1 MCVPNAMELSL
12 KGDTFTALKEDFD
25 AVLARTLKN
34 MESKGADEATI
45 TLKLGISLE
54 KTTDFSGEEAEEVTK
69 PSFKHDISSVMQVK
83 DKKSGALTG
92 DYQLVWDEDE
102 GKFVMKRIGD
112 NQMTLFDVAEDGEE
126 NVEYIPAA
134 EPVEPPM
141 LEAADVADDDA
152 SEGDEYNPPVTAFDW
167 LLKFVDK
174 DMAISEAM
182 GNYTVRTVATDEE
195 ESAVVLTS
203 ASAEDSV
210 FHCDAEILKDHIGH
224 ELICVGE
231 QNEAGGPIVKIV
243 VKCLVCDEDLY
254 TLFNPILLEESVTDG
269 STEDYEGDDDDMVV
283 EGDFVVEETVDEDNG
298 GEQVPDYT
306 YEEPEDEE

>member
-25 AVLARTLKN
+25 AILARTLKN

-69 PSFKHDISSVMQVK
+69 PSFKHDIGSVMQVK

-92 DYQLVWDEDE
+92 DYQLVWDDEE

-112 NQMTLFDVAEDGEE
+112 NQMTLFDVAEENEE

-134 EPVEPPM
+134 DPVEPPM

-152 SEGDEYNPPVTAFDW
+152 SEGDAIDTPFGW
-167 LLKFVDK
+167 LSQFVGK
-174 DMAISEAM
+174 DMAIGEAM
-182 GNYTVRTVATDEE
+182 GNYTVRTVANEDE

-203 ASAEDSV
+203 ASTEDSV

-243 VKCLVCDEDLY
+243 VKCLQCDEDLY
-254 TLFNPILLEESVTDG
+254 TLYNPILLEESVTDG
-269 STEDYEGDDDDMVV
+269 STGEDEEGDEELLDDV
-283 EGDFVVEETVDEDNG
+283 ELVEPEFVDSKGDEVTE
-298 GEQVPDYT
+298 YA
-306 YEEPEDEE
+306 YEEPEEEE

>member
-12 KGDTFTALKEDFD
+12 KGETFTALKEDFD
-25 AVLARTLKN
+25 AVLGRTIKN

-102 GKFVMKRIGD
+102 GKYVMKRIGD

-134 EPVEPPM
+134 VDRAEPAL
-141 LEAADVADDDA
+141 LEGDVAEDDVVA
-152 SEGDEYNPPVTAFDW
+152 PPETAFDW
-167 LLKFVDK
+167 LLKFVGK

-182 GNYTVRTVATDEE
+182 GNYTVRTVANEDE

-243 VKCLVCDEDLY
+243 VKCLQCDEDLY
-254 TLFNPILLEESVTDG
+254 ALYNPILLEESVTDG
-269 STEDYEGDDDDMVV
+269 STGEDEEGDEELLDDAELV
-283 EGDFVVEETVDEDNG
+283 EPEFVDDKGDEVTE
-298 GEQVPDYT
+298 YA
-306 YEEPEDEE
+306 YEEPEEEE

>member
-25 AVLARTLKN
+25 AILARTLKN

-83 DKKSGALTG
+83 DKKTGALTG

-112 NQMTLFDVAEDGEE
+112 NQMTLFDVAEENE
-126 NVEYIPAA
+126 ANVEYIPAA
-134 EPVEPPM
+134 DPVEPPM

-152 SEGDEYNPPVTAFDW
+152 SEGDAIDTPFGW
-167 LLKFVDK
+167 LSQFVGK
-174 DMAISEAM
+174 DMAIGEAM
-182 GNYTVRTVATDEE
+182 GNYTVRTVANEDE

-203 ASAEDSV
+203 ASTEDSV

-243 VKCLVCDEDLY
+243 VKCLQCDEDLY
-254 TLFNPILLEESVTDG
+254 TLYNPILLEESVTDG
-269 STEDYEGDDDDMVV
+269 STGEDEEGDEELLDDAELV
-283 EGDFVVEETVDEDNG
+283 EPEFVDDKGDEVTE
-298 GEQVPDYT
+298 YA
-306 YEEPEDEE
+306 YEEPEEEE

>member
-12 KGDTFTALKEDFD
+12 KGETFTALKEDFD
-25 AVLARTLKN
+25 AVLGRTIKN
-34 MESKGADEATI
+34 MENKGADEATI

-54 KTTDFSGEEAEEVTK
+54 KTTDFSGEEAEEVAK

-102 GKFVMKRIGD
+102 GKYVMKRFGD

-126 NVEYIPAA
+126 NVEYIPATMERG
-134 EPVEPPM
+134 EPTL
-141 LEAADVADDDA
+141 LEGDVAEDD
-152 SEGDEYNPPVTAFDW
+152 SDEYNPPVTAFDW
-167 LLKFVDK
+167 LLKFVGK
-174 DMAISEAM
+174 DMAVSEAM
-182 GNYTVRTVATDEE
+182 GNYTVRTVASDDE

-210 FHCDAEILKDHIGH
+210 FHCGADILEKHVGH

-231 QNEAGGPIVKIV
+231 QNESDGPIAKIT
-243 VKCLVCDEDLY
+243 VKCLQCDEEVY
-254 TLFNPILLEESVTDG
+254 TLYNPISLEESVTDA
-269 STEDYEGDDDDMVV
+269 STEEDDDMIIEGTLVIEGDD
-283 EGDFVVEETVDEDNG
+283 
-298 GEQVPDYT
+298 
-306 YEEPEDEE
+306 EEPVTDYEYSEPEEDEE

>member
-25 AVLARTLKN
+25 AILARTLKN

-69 PSFKHDISSVMQVK
+69 PSFKHDIGSVMQVK

-112 NQMTLFDVAEDGEE
+112 NQMTLFDVAEENEE

-134 EPVEPPM
+134 DPEEPPM

-152 SEGDEYNPPVTAFDW
+152 SEGDAIDTPFGW
-167 LLKFVDK
+167 LSQFVGK
-174 DMAISEAM
+174 DMAIGEAM
-182 GNYTVRTVATDEE
+182 GNYTVRTVANEDE

-203 ASAEDSV
+203 ASTEDSV

-243 VKCLVCDEDLY
+243 VKCLQCDEDLY
-254 TLFNPILLEESVTDG
+254 TLYNPILLEESVTDG
-269 STEDYEGDDDDMVV
+269 STEDYDDDDV
-283 EGDFVVEETVDEDNG
+283 VVEETAVEEDVG
-298 GEQVPDYT
+298 LQVSEQVPEYT
-306 YEEPEDEE
+306 YEEPEEEE

>member
-25 AVLARTLKN
+25 AILARTLKN

-83 DKKSGALTG
+83 DKKTGALTG

-112 NQMTLFDVAEDGEE
+112 NQMTLFDVAEENEE

-134 EPVEPPM
+134 DPVEPPM

-152 SEGDEYNPPVTAFDW
+152 SEGDAIDTPFGW
-167 LLKFVDK
+167 LSQFVGK
-174 DMAISEAM
+174 DMAIGEAM
-182 GNYTVRTVATDEE
+182 GNYTVRTVANEDE

-203 ASAEDSV
+203 ASTEDSV

-243 VKCLVCDEDLY
+243 VKCLQCDEDLY
-254 TLFNPILLEESVTDG
+254 TLYNPILLEESVTDG
-269 STEDYEGDDDDMVV
+269 STGEDEEGDEELLDDAELV
-283 EGDFVVEETVDEDNG
+283 EPEFVDDKGDEVTE
-298 GEQVPDYT
+298 YA
-306 YEEPEDEE
+306 YEEPEEEE

>member
-112 NQMTLFDVAEDGEE
+112 NQMTLFDVAEENEE

-134 EPVEPPM
+134 VDRAEPAL
-141 LEAADVADDDA
+141 LEGDVAEDDVVA
-152 SEGDEYNPPVTAFDW
+152 PPETAFDW
-167 LLKFVDK
+167 LLKFVGK

-182 GNYTVRTVATDEE
+182 GNYTVRTVANEDE

-243 VKCLVCDEDLY
+243 VKCLQCDEDLY
-254 TLFNPILLEESVTDG
+254 TLYNPILLEESVTDG
-269 STEDYEGDDDDMVV
+269 STGEDEEGDEELLDDAELV
-283 EGDFVVEETVDEDNG
+283 EPEFVNGSGDEVTE
-298 GEQVPDYT
+298 YA
-306 YEEPEDEE
+306 YEEPEEEE

>member
-25 AVLARTLKN
+25 AILARTLKN

-69 PSFKHDISSVMQVK
+69 PSFKHDIGSVMQVK

-92 DYQLVWDEDE
+92 DYQLVWDEEE

-112 NQMTLFDVAEDGEE
+112 NQMTLFDVAEENEE

-134 EPVEPPM
+134 DPVEPPM
-141 LEAADVADDDA
+141 LEGADVADDDA
-152 SEGDEYNPPVTAFDW
+152 SEGDAIDTPFGW
-167 LLKFVDK
+167 LSQFVGK
-174 DMAISEAM
+174 DMAIGEAM
-182 GNYTVRTVATDEE
+182 GNYTVRTVANEDE

-203 ASAEDSV
+203 ASTEDSV

-243 VKCLVCDEDLY
+243 VKCLQCDEDLY
-254 TLFNPILLEESVTDG
+254 TLYNPILLEESVTDG
-269 STEDYEGDDDDMVV
+269 STGEDEEGDEELLDDAELV
-283 EGDFVVEETVDEDNG
+283 EPEFVDDKGDEVTE
-298 GEQVPDYT
+298 YA
-306 YEEPEDEE
+306 YEEPEEEE

>member
-25 AVLARTLKN
+25 AILARTLKN

-54 KTTDFSGEEAEEVTK
+54 KATDFSGEEAEEVTK
-69 PSFKHDISSVMQVK
+69 PSFKHDIGSVMQVK

-112 NQMTLFDVAEDGEE
+112 NQMTLFDVAEENEE

-134 EPVEPPM
+134 DPVEPPM

-152 SEGDEYNPPVTAFDW
+152 SEGDAIDTPFGW
-167 LLKFVDK
+167 LSQFVGK
-174 DMAISEAM
+174 DMAIGEAM
-182 GNYTVRTVATDEE
+182 GNYTVRTVANEDE

-203 ASAEDSV
+203 ASTEDSV

-243 VKCLVCDEDLY
+243 VKCLQCDEDLY
-254 TLFNPILLEESVTDG
+254 TLYNPILLEESVIDG
-269 STEDYEGDDDDMVV
+269 STGEDEEGDEELLDDAELV
-283 EGDFVVEETVDEDNG
+283 EPEFVDDKGDEVTE
-298 GEQVPDYT
+298 YA
-306 YEEPEDEE
+306 YEEPEEEE

>member
-25 AVLARTLKN
+25 AILARTLKN

-69 PSFKHDISSVMQVK
+69 PSFKHDIGSVMQVK

-92 DYQLVWDEDE
+92 DYQLVWDDEE

-112 NQMTLFDVAEDGEE
+112 NQMTLFDVAEENEE

-134 EPVEPPM
+134 DPVEPPM
-141 LEAADVADDDA
+141 LEGADVADDDA
-152 SEGDEYNPPVTAFDW
+152 SEGDAIDTPFGW
-167 LLKFVDK
+167 LSQFVGK
-174 DMAISEAM
+174 DMAIGEAM
-182 GNYTVRTVATDEE
+182 GNYTVRTVANEDE

-203 ASAEDSV
+203 ASTEDSV

-243 VKCLVCDEDLY
+243 VKCLQCDEDLY
-254 TLFNPILLEESVTDG
+254 ALYNPILLEESVIDG
-269 STEDYEGDDDDMVV
+269 STGEDEEGDEELLDDAELV
-283 EGDFVVEETVDEDNG
+283 EPEFVDDKGDEVTE
-298 GEQVPDYT
+298 YA
-306 YEEPEDEE
+306 YEEPEEEE

>member
-25 AVLARTLKN
+25 AILARTLKN

-69 PSFKHDISSVMQVK
+69 PSFKHDIGSVMQVK

-112 NQMTLFDVAEDGEE
+112 NQMTLFDVAEENEE

-134 EPVEPPM
+134 DPVEPPM
-141 LEAADVADDDA
+141 LKGADVADDDA
-152 SEGDEYNPPVTAFDW
+152 SEGDAIDTPFGW
-167 LLKFVDK
+167 LSQFVGK
-174 DMAISEAM
+174 DMAIGEAM
-182 GNYTVRTVATDEE
+182 GNYTVRTVANEDE

-203 ASAEDSV
+203 ASTEDSV

-243 VKCLVCDEDLY
+243 VKCLQCDEDLY
-254 TLFNPILLEESVTDG
+254 TLYNPILLEESVTDG
-269 STEDYEGDDDDMVV
+269 STGEDEEGDEELLDDAELV
-283 EGDFVVEETVDEDNG
+283 EAEFVDSKGDEVAE
-298 GEQVPDYT
+298 YA
-306 YEEPEDEE
+306 YEEPEEEE

>member
-25 AVLARTLKN
+25 AVLARTLRN

-102 GKFVMKRIGD
+102 GKYVMKRIGD
-112 NQMTLFDVAEDGEE
+112 NQMTLLDVAEENEE

-134 EPVEPPM
+134 VDRAEPA
-141 LEAADVADDDA
+141 LL
-152 SEGDEYNPPVTAFDW
+152 EGDTAEGNEYDPPVTAFDW
-167 LLKFVDK
+167 LLKFVGK
-174 DMAISEAM
+174 DMAVSEAM
-182 GNYTVRTVATDEE
+182 GNYTVRTVANEDE

-210 FHCDAEILKDHIGH
+210 FHCDADILKDHIGH
-224 ELICVGE
+224 ELVCVGE
-231 QNEAGGPIVKIV
+231 QNQADGPIVKIV
-243 VKCLVCDEDLY
+243 VKCLECDEELY
-254 TLFNPILLEESVTDG
+254 SLYSTILLEESVTDG
-269 STEDYEGDDDDMVV
+269 STEDYEDDGDMVI
-283 EGDFVVEETVDEDNG
+283 EGDFVVEETVAEDSS
-298 GEQVPDYT
+298 EQIPDYDYT
-306 YEEPEDEE
+306 EPEEDE

>member
-25 AVLARTLKN
+25 AILARTLKN

-69 PSFKHDISSVMQVK
+69 PSFKHDIGSVMQVK

-112 NQMTLFDVAEDGEE
+112 NQMTLFDVAEENEE

-134 EPVEPPM
+134 DPVEPPM
-141 LEAADVADDDA
+141 LKGADVADGDA
-152 SEGDEYNPPVTAFDW
+152 SEGDAIDTPFGW
-167 LLKFVDK
+167 LSQFVGK
-174 DMAISEAM
+174 DMAIGEAM
-182 GNYTVRTVATDEE
+182 GNYTVRTVANEDE

-203 ASAEDSV
+203 ASTEDSV

-243 VKCLVCDEDLY
+243 VKCLQCDEDLY
-254 TLFNPILLEESVTDG
+254 TLYNPILLEESVTDG
-269 STEDYEGDDDDMVV
+269 STGEDEEGDEELLDDAELV
-283 EGDFVVEETVDEDNG
+283 EAEFVDSKGDEVAE
-298 GEQVPDYT
+298 YA
-306 YEEPEDEE
+306 YEEPEEEE